1 MATIWDV
8 SYGDWN
14 SGRRLP
20 AELGRLLTIQCGVVS
35 AQQAARHL
43 PRTSVR
49 RLLRSGRW
57 RRAHRE
63 ILVAHNG
70 GLSDQQRLWVAS
82 LAAGDG
88 RPALLG
94 GRTALAALGLRG
106 FTTDQVHVV
115 LPCSRR
121 ELDPPSG
128 VVVHRTATLSDLD
141 IYRASLLPCTT
152 VARSVVDAAS
162 WARSDDEARTVV
174 AMVFQQRMTTLADIT
189 EVLDRLP
196 RAKRRRLVIRTSV
209 DAAGG
214 AHSLGELEALRLI
227 RAAGLPE
234 PTSQQVRT
242 DATGRRRYLD
252 LYWKEWRLHVE
263 IDGAHHLDPRQAWL
277 DAERQNQVW
286 IAGERVL
293 RFPAWV
299 VRERPRQVVEDI
311 RRALIV
317 AGWSGDLGTGRSK

>member
-1 MATIWDV
+1 M
-8 SYGDWN
+8 
-14 SGRRLP
+14 
-20 AELGRLLTIQCGVVS
+20 
-35 AQQAARHL
+35 
-43 PRTSVR
+43 
-49 RLLRSGRW
+49 
-57 RRAHRE
+57 HRE
-63 ILVAHNG
+63 VLVAHNG
-70 GLSDQQRLWVAS
+70 GLTDEQRLWVAS

-94 GRTALAALGLRG
+94 GRTALAALGLKG
-106 FTTDQVHVV
+106 FATETVHV
-115 LPCSRR
+115 LLQAGRCERN
-121 ELDPPSG
+121 PPPG
-128 VVVHRTATLSDLD
+128 VIVHRTVTLTPGD
-141 IYRASLLPCTT
+141 IHLASLLPCTT

-189 EVLDRLP
+189 GVLDRLP
-196 RAKRRRLVIRTSV
+196 RAKRRRLVIRTST

-263 IDGAHHLDPRQAWL
+263 IDGAHHLDPRQAWT
-277 DAERQNQVW
+277 DSERQNQAW

-293 RFPAWV
+293 RFPVWV
-299 VRERPRQVVEDI
+299 VRERPRQVVDDI
-311 RRALIV
+311 RRALIA
-317 AGWSGDLGTGRSK
+317 AGWPGNLGAGRR